1 MRYFVRDDDYRIF
14 VAMISTCECC
24 SLILFSLCVRS
35 WLCPENHCAMHKP
48 YNNVFVVVIH
58 ILSMLFVYINVYWCL
73 TRFPFQTML
82 MSFNNNAT
90 GATSRAGTVYPS
102 RAPYFTPELC
112 GVRVRKFVCLCVV
125 FCPPLL
131 FFLYFFFWPLQCLSF
146 SFDPCNV
153 CLFLLTL
160 AMSVFFFWPL
170 QCLSFSFDP
179 CNVCLFLLALAM
191 SVFFFWPLQ
200 CLSFSFGPCNVCL
213 FLLALAMSVF
223 FFWPLQ
229 CLSFSFGP
237 CNVCL
242 FLLTLAMS
250 VFFFWPLQYLSFS
263 FGPCNV
269 CLFLLTLAMSVF
281 FFWPLQCL
289 SFSFDPCNVCLF
301 LLALAMSVF
310 FFWPLQCLSFFFG
323 PCNVCFFSFGPCN
336 ICLFLLALSM
346 SVFFFWPLQ
355 CLSFFELQFLITP
368 WYLQSPSDIFWCYWN
383 IAMLMK
389 VKFTIR
395 KVKSSPFSDRFI
407 FNRPVL

>member
-1 MRYFVRDDDYRIF
+1 MT
-14 VAMISTCECC
+14 STCEYC
-24 SLILFSLCVRS
+24 SLVLFSLCVSS
-35 WLCPENHCAMHKP
+35 WLCPKNHCAMHKP
-48 YNNVFVVVIH
+48 YNNVFVVVIY

-112 GVRVRKFVCLCVV
+112 WVHVRKFVCLCVV

-146 SFDPCNV
+146 SFG
-153 CLFLLTL
+153 
-160 AMSVFFFWPL
+160 
-170 QCLSFSFDP
+170 P

-191 SVFFFWPLQ
+191 SVFFIWHLQ

-213 FLLALAMSVF
+213 FLLPLAMSVF
-223 FFWPLQ
+223 FL
-229 CLSFSFGP
+229 
-237 CNVCL
+237 
-242 FLLTLAMS
+242 
-250 VFFFWPLQYLSFS
+250 
-263 FGPCNV
+263 
-269 CLFLLTLAMSVF
+269 
-281 FFWPLQCL
+281 
-289 SFSFDPCNVCLF
+289 
-301 LLALAMSVF
+301 
-310 FFWPLQCLSFFFG
+310 
-323 PCNVCFFSFGPCN
+323 
-336 ICLFLLALSM
+336 
-346 SVFFFWPLQ
+346 
-355 CLSFFELQFLITP
+355 ELQFLITP